1 MNNFFNNVQNFFH
14 SVTTNDR
21 YATSGTSTNRNAS
34 SSYARRTVSGG
45 YGPAAPLTSDDGTL
59 YRSPISEEGSTTNL
73 NNPYYNSSN
82 PSSRNNST
90 TNLSSTSLNRAPY
103 TPGMRSSHVGNG
115 NIPLQDYSA
124 DGAPPPPAPALSWKR
139 IDRWLEA
146 NYPELSEE
154 ISDEATSLDL
164 NELEADLDCTLPLD
178 VRDSFL
184 IHDGQERGG
193 RPCGLFFGLT
203 LLDLESVSE
212 EWTHW
217 KNTAIKISNMTKA
230 YHANQRAANA
240 PGTSS
245 SHSGPS
251 SSPRRAPRPAGN
263 ANGNLSWL
271 DNQESVPENAIQRV
285 YAHPGWIPLISDFL
299 GNNIGVDLSP
309 GPKGRWGQ
317 VILFGR
323 EYDRKYVVAPSWAAF
338 LMTFAD
344 DLENGNHYIF
354 DETENGELSFRAGNG
369 RLIPYFDVLKSRAER
384 SNRQNRPPQQPRQPH
399 PQRMPGRTPIPTGSA
414 APAGRNVSNSGA
426 KKPAPGLKEARLIS
440 PMNSSTNLPSAGLRA
455 PVPKRNE
462 EPLKEA
468 AKLDVS
474 KQPPKETS
482 KELPRIEVQE
492 EEPEPKVASKEE
504 PKKEPKKD
512 SKQEPKEESKKE
524 SEEAPKEKLKE
535 ELEEQF
541 KEEDKNI
548 EPKPV
553 ESELEKED
561 AKVTNSKLEQED
573 AKVTNS
579 KLEKEKPKVEI
590 TKDESK
596 EESKPEPES
605 KKKDDE
611 VIEVSAADKTSESA
625 VVEEKKVDEG
635 TKPAATAAPVETES
649 KDEVPVTKKKNK
661 NNKKNNNKKVKK
673 DDFDILSSD
682 EEE

>member
-1 MNNFFNNVQNFFH
+1 MNNFFNNVQSFFH

-271 DNQESVPENAIQRV
+271 DNQGSVPENAIQRV

-299 GNNIGVDLSP
+299 GNNIGVDLAP

-323 EYDRKYVVAPSWAAF
+323 EYDKKYVVAPSWAAF

-384 SNRQNRPPQQPRQPH
+384 SNRQNRPPQQPKQPH

-414 APAGRNVSNSGA
+414 APVGRNVSNNSVR
-426 KKPAPGLKEARLIS
+426 KPAPGLKEARLIS

-468 AKLDVS
+468 AKLEVS
-474 KQPPKETS
+474 KQPPKETF

-492 EEPEPKVASKEE
+492 EEPELKEE
-504 PKKEPKKD
+504 PKEELKE
-512 SKQEPKEESKKE
+512 EPKEESKEESKEEPKEEPKEESKEKSQKE
-524 SEEAPKEKLKE
+524 SKEAPKEELKE
-535 ELEEQF
+535 ELEEQS
-541 KEEDKNI
+541 KEDDKTI
-548 EPKPV
+548 ELKPV
-553 ESELEKED
+553 ESELEKE
-561 AKVTNSKLEQED
+561 E
-573 AKVTNS
+573 
-579 KLEKEKPKVEI
+579 P
-590 TKDESK
+590 K
-596 EESKPEPES
+596 EEPKPEPES

-611 VIEVSAADKTSESA
+611 VIEVPAADKTSESA
-625 VVEEKKVDEG
+625 VLEEKKIDEE
-635 TKPAATAAPVETES
+635 TKPAAAAAAPVETES
-649 KDEVPVTKKKNK
+649 KDEAPVTNKKNK
-661 NNKKNNNKKVKK
+661 NNKKNNNKKAKK

-682 EEE
+682 EED

>member
-1 MNNFFNNVQNFFH
+1 MNNFFNNVQSFFH

-21 YATSGTSTNRNAS
+21 YATSGTSANRNVS
-34 SSYARRTVSGG
+34 NSYARRTTSGG

-59 YRSPISEEGSTTNL
+59 YRSPISEEGGSTNL

-90 TNLSSTSLNRAPY
+90 TNLSSSSLNRAPY
-103 TPGMRSSHVGNG
+103 TPGMRSSHVGNS

-139 IDRWLEA
+139 IDRWLDA

-193 RPCGLFFGLT
+193 RPCGLFFNLT

-230 YHANQRAANA
+230 YHANQRAANT

-245 SHSGPS
+245 SHSGSS

-271 DNQESVPENAIQRV
+271 DNQESVPEGAIQKV

-299 GNNIGVDLSP
+299 GNNIGVDLAP

-369 RLIPYFDVLKSRAER
+369 RLIPYFDVLKSRTER
-384 SNRQNRPPQQPRQPH
+384 LNRQNRPPPAQQPRQPH
-399 PQRMPGRTPIPTGSA
+399 PQRAPGRTPIPTGSA
-414 APAGRNVSNSGA
+414 APAGRNLSNNGIR
-426 KKPAPGLKEARLIS
+426 KPAPGIKEGRLIS
-440 PMNSSTNLPSAGLRA
+440 PMNSSTNLPSTGLSI
-455 PVPKRNE
+455 PVPKRKE

-468 AKLDVS
+468 LKLDEP
-474 KQPPKETS
+474 KQAPKQLPKEAPKVEAKKETS
-482 KELPRIEVQE
+482 LP
-492 EEPEPKVASKEE
+492 E
-504 PKKEPKKD
+504 PKKEEFKEQPKEKP
-512 SKQEPKEESKKE
+512 KAEAKEEPKEESKKE
-524 SEEAPKEKLKE
+524 DIEVAEAEPKKE
-535 ELEEQF
+535 EL
-541 KEEDKNI
+541 KP
-548 EPKPV
+548 EPK
-553 ESELEKED
+553 
-561 AKVTNSKLEQED
+561 
-573 AKVTNS
+573 
-579 KLEKEKPKVEI
+579 KEKVKE
-590 TKDESK
+590 ESK
-596 EESKPEPES
+596 EELKPEIES
-605 KKKDDE
+605 KKSEDE
-611 VIEVSAADKTSESA
+611 VTETIALAADKKPESA
-625 VVEEKKVDEG
+625 AVEKKVDEK
-635 TKPAATAAPVETES
+635 TKPTAAETTAEAED
-649 KDEVPVTKKKNK
+649 KTPAADKKAE
-661 NNKKNNNKKVKK
+661 NNKKNKEKTKK
-673 DDFDILSSD
+673 DDFDISSSED
-682 EEE
+682 EE